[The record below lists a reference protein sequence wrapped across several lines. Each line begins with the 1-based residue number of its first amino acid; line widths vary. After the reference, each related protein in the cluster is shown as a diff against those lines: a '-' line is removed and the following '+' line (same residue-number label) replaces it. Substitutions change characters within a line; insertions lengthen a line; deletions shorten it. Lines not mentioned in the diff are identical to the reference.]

1 MTTVT
6 VIHDFRIL
14 LHCTWDLHSSGV

>member
-6 VIHDFRIL
+6 VIPF
-14 LHCTWDLHSSGV
+14 CT